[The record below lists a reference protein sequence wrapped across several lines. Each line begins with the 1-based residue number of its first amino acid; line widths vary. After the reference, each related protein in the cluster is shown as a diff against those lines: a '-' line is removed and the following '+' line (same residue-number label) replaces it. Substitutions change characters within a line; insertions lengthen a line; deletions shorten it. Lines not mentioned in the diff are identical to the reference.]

1 MIVTLSDM
9 LVLLNMLLCH
19 GTLLSAKE
27 AESIIAAGSVF
38 VERKRGGVYRR
49 SILAAVCAEGCEV
62 NTVLG
67 CVRERG
73 SGPFGNYIFL
83 HI

>member
-1 MIVTLSDM
+1 MIL
-9 LVLLNMLLCH
+9 
-19 GTLLSAKE
+19 TLLEYVAVSRKR
-27 AESIIAAGSVF
+27 F
-38 VERKRGGVYRR
+38 VERKRGGVYYLN
-49 SILAAVCAEGCEV
+49 ILAAVCAEGCVV

-73 SGPFGNYIFL
+73 SGPFGNYMFL